1 MRMKVWLIL
10 FGILVLFAAVYVV
23 TLVLG
28 FPKAEAPAS
37 PGLQRGEPMGET
49 ATSTF
54 RGPVG
59 LPHVKGPTGPP

>member
-1 MRMKVWLIL
+1 MRIKVWLIL
-10 FGILVLFAAVYVV
+10 FGILVLLAAAYAA

-37 PGLQRGEPMGET
+37 ET

-59 LPHVKGPTGPP
+59 LPHVNGPGGPPPGGN